1 MAAVPYSM
9 RGSGLLM
16 IAPQVRTVVN
26 LSSYAELAVR
36 LANTA
41 VRAPGEPDPLGTAA
55 ACNSALGDC
64 LTGPVTRRDLAVLQY
79 VREEFLAIFSAAAAG
94 EDQAAMARMNALLLQ
109 FPVQPELV
117 NHDGQ
122 RWHVHLARHGSV
134 GDQFAAG
141 AVISV
146 ALTVSV
152 VGVNRLGVC
161 AIAACPRV
169 FLDASRGNSRRYCTE
184 HATAKGNV
192 STLRR
197 QLDGQPSTGTEDAR
211 TEASRDA
218 TPAAS

>member
-1 MAAVPYSM
+1 MAPVPYSDA
-9 RGSGLLM
+9 GSGLLM
-16 IAPQVRTVVN
+16 LAPQVRTVVN

-55 ACNSALGDC
+55 ACNCALGDC
-64 LTGPVTRRDLAVLQY
+64 LAGPVTRRDLAVLQY
-79 VREEFLAIFSAAAAG
+79 VRDEFIAIFSAAAAG
-94 EDQAAMARMNALLLQ
+94 DDQAAMARMNALLLQ
-109 FPVQPELV
+109 FPVQPELT
-117 NHDGQ
+117 NHDDQ

-134 GDQFAAG
+134 ADQFASG

-146 ALTVSV
+146 ALTISL
-152 VGVNRLGVC
+152 VGVSRLGIC

-169 FLDASRGNSRRYCTE
+169 FLDASPGKSRRYCTE
-184 HATAKGNV
+184 HAAAKGNV

-197 QLDGQPSTGTEDAR
+197 QPDAPPQPDAR
-211 TEASRDA
+211 TAPPRDA

>member
-41 VRAPGEPDPLGTAA
+41 VRAPGEPDPLGTAV

-79 VREEFLAIFSAAAAG
+79 VRAEFLAIFSAAASG
-94 EDQAAMARMNALLLQ
+94 DDQTAMARMNALLVQ

-122 RWHVHLARHGSV
+122 RWHVHLARHGSAA
-134 GDQFAAG
+134 DHFAAG
-141 AVISV
+141 AVVSV
-146 ALTVSV
+146 ALTVSL

-161 AIAACPRV
+161 AIAACERV
-169 FLDASRGNSRRYCTE
+169 FLDASPGKSRRYCTE
-184 HATAKGNV
+184 HVTAKGNV

-197 QLDGQPSTGTEDAR
+197 QPDSPPRAGATDAQ
-211 TEASRDA
+211 ADAPRDA